1 MSKKDVVM
9 DIVRQYNI
17 QIVRF
22 IYVGLDGVLRAKAS
36 YVDELEDHLDYGI
49 GLTMAMQSFT
59 SLDTLLSE
67 PRFGPES
74 DDVFLVPDLETFA
87 PITYSHGQGRAIC
100 DMRLKDGGEWS
111 FCTRTLLRKLSRKYE
126 EELGIKFQCAAETEF
141 YILRQ
146 TALDKV
152 EPVDWARCFST
163 VGYDTLGEIA
173 IEIMN
178 TLKASG
184 ITVVRLIKEYGPG
197 QLEINMKHRDLLRSA
212 DDMVVLRDAAK
223 GIAAKHGLVAT
234 FMAKPFDWHAGSGMH
249 FHMSALNSKT
259 GENTFYDK
267 NDKRRLNL
275 SKIAYHF
282 IAGILHHMKALS
294 AIVAPTVN
302 SYKRLIPGSWAPSN
316 ICYGYN
322 NRSAAIRIPATRA
335 EKTEKNIRIEF
346 RTPDAAANPYLALAA
361 TIAAGVH
368 GIKEEMDPGEPVNTD
383 AYKLSLEE
391 RIKKNVDLLPA
402 SLREALIYL
411 EKDSC
416 LKSELGPE
424 LIEEYI
430 KVKRVEC
437 DSYDHYVSPWEIKNY
452 VPVF

>member
-1 MSKKDVVM
+1 M
-9 DIVRQYNI
+9 DTIKQYNI

-36 YVDELEDHLDYGI
+36 YVDELEDHLNFGI

-74 DDVFLVPDLETFA
+74 EDVFLVPDLETFA
-87 PITYSHGQGRAIC
+87 PITYSQGQGRAIC
-100 DMRLKDGGEWS
+100 DMKLKNGGEWS
-111 FCTRTLLRKLSRKYE
+111 FCTRTLLKKPSRKYE
-126 EELGIKFQCAAETEF
+126 EELGIKFQCATETEF
-141 YILRQ
+141 YILKQ
-146 TALDKV
+146 IASDKV
-152 EPVDWARCFST
+152 EPVDWSRCFST

-173 IEIMN
+173 IETIN
-178 TLKASG
+178 ALKASG

-197 QLEINMKHRDLLRSA
+197 QLEINMKHRDVLRSA
-212 DDMVVLRDAAK
+212 DDTVILRDAAK

-249 FHMSALNSKT
+249 LHMSALNSKT
-259 GENTFYDK
+259 GENIFYDK
-267 NDKRRLNL
+267 NDKRGLNL
-275 SKIAYHF
+275 SKMAYHF

-322 NRSAAIRIPATRA
+322 NRSAAIRIPTTRVGK
-335 EKTEKNIRIEF
+335 EEKNVRIEF
-346 RTPDAAANPYLALAA
+346 RTPDASANPYLALAG
-361 TIAAGVH
+361 TIVAGVH
-368 GIKEEMDPGEPVNTD
+368 GIMEEMDPGEPVNTD

-391 RIKKNVDLLPA
+391 RKKKNINLLPC
-402 SLREALIYL
+402 SLREALTYL
-411 EKDSC
+411 EKDSY
-416 LKSELGPE
+416 LKSELGTE
-424 LIEEYI
+424 LVEEYI
-430 KVKRVEC
+430 KIKKVEC
-437 DSYDHYVSPWEIKNY
+437 DSYDRYVSPWEIKNY